1 MKNYIIPGRDDA
13 FARPAW
19 LNVSLPHRLH
29 TTSGGPTRQLCFP
42 APSPSFVC
50 SSDSF
55 STFVALPLDVKTNT
69 GTRVGKETGGTRG
82 KSSFGPPASKRAPAA
97 WAPAPRAG
105 SREPGRAGERGAAGG
120 RASARGRVQSAFCE
134 CAAALGEKRI
144 IVAPARPA
152 PSRRAGPERLR
163 QVVHSPPYPG

>member
-1 MKNYIIPGRDDA
+1 MKNYITPGRDDA

-19 LNVSLPHRLH
+19 LNVSLPRRLH

-82 KSSFGPPASKRAPAA
+82 KSSFGPPASERAS
-97 WAPAPRAG
+97 AG
-105 SREPGRAGERGAAGG
+105 SLCPRSPGPSLASQAERASAGQRAGG
-120 RASARGRVQSAFCE
+120 RAPGAESSPRFASAQQ
-134 CAAALGEKRI
+134 
-144 IVAPARPA
+144 
-152 PSRRAGPERLR
+152 PSER
-163 QVVHSPPYPG
+163 SG

>member
-1 MKNYIIPGRDDA
+1 ML
-13 FARPAW
+13 FARPAR
-19 LNVSLPHRLH
+19 LNVSLPRRLL

-82 KSSFGPPASKRAPAA
+82 KSSSGPRASAGSLRP
-97 WAPAPRAG
+97 PLPRAG
-105 SREPGRAGERGAAGG
+105 SSEPGWARRQRRRRRGPSPVRVLRVRSSPRREADNSCSGSLG
-120 RASARGRVQSAFCE
+120 SLTPRWAR
-134 CAAALGEKRI
+134 
-144 IVAPARPA
+144 
-152 PSRRAGPERLR
+152 
-163 QVVHSPPYPG
+163 

>member
-1 MKNYIIPGRDDA
+1 MVL

-19 LNVSLPHRLH
+19 LNVSLPRRLL

-82 KSSFGPPASKRAPAA
+82 KSSSGPRASERAREQASAGNLGPPL
-97 WAPAPRAG
+97 PRAG
-105 SREPGRAGERGAAGG
+105 SSEPGRARRWRRRGPSPVRVLRVRSSPRREADNSCSGSLG
-120 RASARGRVQSAFCE
+120 SLTPRWAR
-134 CAAALGEKRI
+134 
-144 IVAPARPA
+144 
-152 PSRRAGPERLR
+152 
-163 QVVHSPPYPG
+163 